1 MLVSLHIQLLYAT
14 VRYARLPPRYNIER
28 VTLSSGNIGSSGRIV
43 IWEFPLFL
51 SKTVIMADAFDLEAL
66 VHVEQESVLIKCST
80 AGVITEL
87 SSAFTTPASRMVS
100 IMVGYMASSR
110 DARWAVKRASRCG
123 KS

>member
-14 VRYARLPPRYNIER
+14 VRYARLLPRYNIER

-43 IWEFPLFL
+43 ISEFPLFL

-80 AGVITEL
+80 AGVITEPSL
-87 SSAFTTPASRMVS
+87 ASTTPASRMVS
-100 IMVGYMASSR
+100 IMVGYMASLR
-110 DARWAVKRASRCG
+110 DARLAVKRASRCG
-123 KS
+123 RS